1 MIYSRKE
8 LQATILGLKPLFN
21 PLFRF
26 SGLSFT
32 PYSNEAIPG
41 ILPGNALKAFVTSLI
56 WSDVAP
62 ALYLKATICFMVSLS
77 FRRRAL
83 AKCCS
88 GQKFSNRPS
97 RLMAGETLDF
107 NVRPKWLEAKRF
119 ETSDPG

>member
-32 PYSNEAIPG
+32 PHSNEAIPG

-62 ALYLKATICFMVSLS
+62 ALYLKATILILRSCQHEESPEKGFSCFQNQAVAGVGPG
-77 FRRRAL
+77 R
-83 AKCCS
+83 S
-88 GQKFSNRPS
+88 G
-97 RLMAGETLDF
+97 
-107 NVRPKWLEAKRF
+107 
-119 ETSDPG
+119 